1 MRLLDFILAAVMASA
16 PAAMATKI
24 AQPEPPAPVPAP
36 QPVSQIPKTPK
47 VEVLFLLDTTGSMGG
62 LIQGAKEK
70 IWSIAN
76 EIAAGNPKPEIRM
89 GLIAYRDRGDAYVT
103 KVVDL
108 NSDLDQV
115 YEELLALRAGGG
127 GDGPEHVLKA
137 LADASQ
143 KVSWDDDPSSFRV
156 AYLVGDAPAH
166 FDYGDTPE
174 LEHLT
179 QRLVAKGVI
188 LNTIQCGQDGSTTA
202 QWRRIAR
209 LGDGSFLSIAQ
220 NGGTVSIATPFD
232 EELSRLNGELDS
244 TMLIYGERRE
254 EAREKKDRA
263 ARIAAAAPASAAAE
277 RASFKAVRGFSAE
290 DDFVAALAEGG
301 ADLNTADL
309 KALPQSLQ
317 TLTPAQRKAKVAEIQ
332 TQRKALREK
341 IGELSRNRSAFIKKE
356 SAKTGSEEESFDA
369 KLVDTLK
376 RQAAKKGLRY

>member
-1 MRLLDFILAAVMASA
+1 MRLLDLILAAVMASA
-16 PAAMATKI
+16 PAAMAHKVS
-24 AQPEPPAPVPAP
+24 QPEPQPPAPVA
-36 QPVSQIPKTPK
+36 QAPKTPK

-127 GDGPEHVLKA
+127 GDGPEHVLQA

-166 FDYGDTPE
+166 LDYGDTQG
-174 LEHLT
+174 LEALT
-179 QRLVAKGVI
+179 KSLVAKGVI
-188 LNTIQCGQDGSTTA
+188 LNTIQCGQDGNTTS

-220 NGGTVSIATPFD
+220 NGGVVSVSTPFD
-232 EELSRLNGELDS
+232 DELSRLNRELDS
-244 TMLIYGERRE
+244 TMLVYGSGR
-254 EAREKKDRA
+254 AAAMEKKDRA
-263 ARIAAAAPASAAAE
+263 ARIAAEAPASAAAE
-277 RASFKAVRGFSAE
+277 RASFKAVRGFAAE
-290 DDFVAALAEGG
+290 DDF
-301 ADLNTADL
+301 L
-309 KALPQSLQ
+309 KALDEGEVSLDDKDALPA
-317 TLTPAQRKAKVAEIQ
+317 TLQNLAPERRKEKVEEIQ
-332 TQRKALREK
+332 AKRQELRAK
-341 IGELSRNRSAFIKKE
+341 IGELSRSRAAFIKKE
-356 SAKTGSEEESFDA
+356 AVKSGGHEASFDA
-369 KLVDTLK
+369 KLVETLK
-376 RQAAKKGLRY
+376 TQAAKKGLRY